1 MACTVCYGAS
11 FVLNHSQS
19 DMDLLVL
26 FIVFFFSAFS
36 TSYLKVYSCNSAHR
50 HTFSNKNSTLFTF
63 HSIVRMYAN
72 TNVNSPARYIPFDSH
87 HFAVYMRARAH
98 CTLHIAHYTIL
109 FRFRSLSQY
118 LVSSSPHNLTS
129 SY

>member
-19 DMDLLVL
+19 DMDLLLL
-26 FIVFFFSAFS
+26 FIVFFSLHFPHHILRCIRATVHTDTHFRIKIAHFS
-36 TSYLKVYSCNSAHR
+36 
-50 HTFSNKNSTLFTF
+50 LFIR
-63 HSIVRMYAN
+63 SYAN